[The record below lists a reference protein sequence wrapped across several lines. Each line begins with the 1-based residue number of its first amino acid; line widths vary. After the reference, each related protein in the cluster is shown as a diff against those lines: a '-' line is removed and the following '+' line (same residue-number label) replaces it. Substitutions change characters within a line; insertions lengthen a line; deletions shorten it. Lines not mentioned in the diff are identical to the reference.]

1 MKRELAKR
9 CMDLGFQS
17 YPAFPNITRLALQRV
32 QELGGTNELTPLFST
47 RKGEL
52 ARRMIGWKAT
62 RRAQVLFHRCL
73 KTAWNVLGGPLVEM
87 WG

>member
-32 QELGGTNELTPLFST
+32 QELGGTNELYATLQHVEGRIGAADDRVEGDSAGAGSISPLSQNGLEWAG
-47 RKGEL
+47 R
-52 ARRMIGWKAT
+52 
-62 RRAQVLFHRCL
+62 
-73 KTAWNVLGGPLVEM
+73 TAS
-87 WG
+87 